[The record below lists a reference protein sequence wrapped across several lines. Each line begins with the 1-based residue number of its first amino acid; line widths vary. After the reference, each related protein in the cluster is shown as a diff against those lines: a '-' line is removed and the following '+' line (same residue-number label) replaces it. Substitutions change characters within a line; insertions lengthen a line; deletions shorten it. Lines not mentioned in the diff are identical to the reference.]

1 MHQDWLTSE
10 SIVIAL
16 SMHSPAGIRIMVQ
29 FVLRIK
35 GGLKMAEDA
44 LTAIRTHLLGAEIT
58 PQ

>member
-16 SMHSPAGIRIMVQ
+16 SMHSPGGIRIMIQ
-29 FVLRIK
+29 FVLRVK

-44 LTAIRTHLLGAEIT
+44 LTAIRAHLLGAVIK